1 MELDPPKI
9 EPPFDPAWPRD
20 ATVPSAIPPLQSRT
34 VAVHSLDRVIDT
46 HGECGNVAARL
57 KDLVTPITWGGPQ
70 RGLRSDLLVV
80 RRER

>member
-1 MELDPPKI
+1 MELNPPKI
-9 EPPFDPAWPRD
+9 EPPFDPAWPGD

-57 KDLVTPITWGGPQ
+57 
-70 RGLRSDLLVV
+70 
-80 RRER
+80 